1 MTLATSSP
9 EIPPIESERLQRRR
23 APPTLVIMCLHSRT
37 PAALVAL
44 LLAAGLA
51 LTGCTSFSS
60 SLSGASSSAPAST
73 AAPAPPAPI
82 AWTDCNAQI
91 QPLIAKQPGSDRNLT
106 FSCGRT
112 EVPISYK
119 EPRGAKLPL
128 FLVRAR
134 LAGQVDRVGSLV
146 VNPGGPGNSGTD
158 AAISLALTLPQD
170 VMQRFDVVGFDAR
183 GVSLSTP
190 VKCIPD
196 PLKEQVIAAE
206 PRPVTPAQ
214 LDARAALAKQV
225 ADGCAK
231 QYGNAL
237 DTIDTVD
244 TARDMDRIRQSLG
257 DPKLTYLGYSYGTVL
272 GSTYAQLFPKNVR
285 AMVLDGAVDPNS
297 DPATQAENQAK
308 ALEGGFDAFASN
320 CTGLIAGCPI
330 GKDPRGF
337 VNDLLTKAD
346 ASPIPSSQPGDTRTA
361 TAGVVLTAVEAG
373 LTDSGTWP
381 QLAQALAAAGKGDA
395 KGVYALADT
404 ASGRLNDGTYA
415 NRLDARTAVT
425 CADTAKTYTDAE
437 IRALATDLNAKYPL
451 FGAGEAAGLF
461 TCAAWKAHRT
471 PVPKPVAAGSPPI
484 LVVGNTGDPVTP
496 MAGSQNLATD
506 LASGVLLVWQGQ
518 GHTSYPR
525 NSCVI
530 AAVDDY
536 LIYLKPP
543 LDGLTCPS

>member
-1 MTLATSSP
+1 
-9 EIPPIESERLQRRR
+9 
-23 APPTLVIMCLHSRT
+23 MCLHLRT
-37 PAALVAL
+37 PVTLLAL

-51 LTGCTSFSS
+51 LTGCTSFSG

-73 AAPAPPAPI
+73 TAPPPPTPI
-82 AWTDCNAQI
+82 AWTDCNTQI
-91 QPLIAKQPGSDRNLT
+91 QPLIAKQPGSTRNLT
-106 FSCGRT
+106 FQCGRT
-112 EVPISYK
+112 EVPISYE
-119 EPRGAKLPL
+119 EPRGATLPL

-134 LAGQVDRVGSLV
+134 LAGQVNRIGSLV
-146 VNPGGPGNSGTD
+146 INPGGPGNSGTD

-170 VMQRFDVVGFDAR
+170 VLQRFDVVGFDPR

-196 PLKEQVIAAE
+196 SLKEQIIAAE
-206 PRPVTPAQ
+206 PRPVTPVQ

-257 DPKLTYLGYSYGTVL
+257 DPKLTYLGYSYGSVL

-297 DPATQAENQAK
+297 DPATKAEDQAK
-308 ALEGGFDAFASN
+308 ALEDGFDAFAKN

-330 GKDPRGF
+330 GKSPRAF
-337 VNDLLTKAD
+337 VSDLLTKAD
-346 ASPIPSSQPGDTRTA
+346 ETPIPSSQPGDTRKA
-361 TAGVVLTAVEAG
+361 TAGIVLTAVEAG
-373 LTDSGTWP
+373 LADNGLWP

-415 NRLDARTAVT
+415 NRLDARTAIT
-425 CADTAKTYTDAE
+425 CADRKKTYTDAE
-437 IRALATDLNAKYPL
+437 IRALAVQLNAKYPL
-451 FGAGEAAGLF
+451 FGAGEAADLF

-471 PVPKPVAAGSPPI
+471 PVPAPVAAGSPPI

-506 LASGVLLVWQGQ
+506 LSSGVLLVWQGQ

-525 NSCVI
+525 NSCII
-530 AAVDDY
+530 ASVDDY
-536 LIYLKPP
+536 LINLKPP